1 MRPPSISVVV
11 VAFVNYSSVRRV
23 VRHLRAQTIRNQVEL
38 VLVSPSAEAMTT
50 CTSEEQRGFH
60 SVRMLY
66 VGKIEDRE
74 VASAAGIRAAASN
87 VVALCEDHAFP
98 EPEWCE
104 RLVEAHAGPYAAVG
118 PAVLNGNPG
127 FFSWTNMLLSYGGWP
142 ITMKRG
148 EVADIPLHNSSF
160 KRDVLSSYGDELA
173 HLLSRS
179 GGLLKRLRDDGHK
192 LYFEPA
198 ARIHHV
204 NPSKA
209 GSTLSLRIMA
219 GRLYAAS
226 RASSE
231 KWSPVKRLLYTAASP
246 ALPAIR
252 VAASRW
258 ALFGGRKGTDAV
270 PFLPPLCIGLALDSL
285 GQAIGYA
292 LGPGDTAEV
301 LARFELVREKHVSAR
316 DQQLYMQ

>member
-1 MRPPSISVVV
+1 LSIVI
-11 VAFVNYSSVRRV
+11 VALAKYASLRRV
-23 VRHLRAQTIRNQVEL
+23 MRHLRAQTIRDRIEVII
-38 VLVSPSAEAMTT
+38 VGPDAEAMREYTDA
-50 CTSEEQRGFH
+50 EGRGLAAVKQVY
-60 SVRMLY
+60 S
-66 VGKIEDRE
+66 GPIDDRE
-74 VASAAGIRAAASN
+74 IASAAGIRAASAP
-87 VVALCEDHAFP
+87 VVALVEDHAFP
-98 EPEWCE
+98 EPEFGE

-142 ITMKRG
+142 VTMKRG
-148 EVADIPLHNSSF
+148 EVKDIALHNSSF
-160 KRDVLSSYGDELA
+160 KRDVLLGYGDNLA

-192 LYFEPA
+192 LFFEPA

-204 NPSKA
+204 NPSTVGA
-209 GSTLSLRIMA
+209 TLDLRVKA

-226 RASSE
+226 RATSE
-231 KWSPVKRLLYTAASP
+231 KWSPVKRLIYTAASP

-252 VAASRW
+252 VATSR
-258 ALFGGRKGTDAV
+258 ATLFGGRTGKGAV
-270 PFLPPLCIGLALDSL
+270 AFVPPLFIGLVLDSL

-301 LARFELVREKHVSAR
+301 LARFEFTRIKHISAR
-316 DQQLYMQ
+316 DVELYMK